1 MIDHPRAEELLDAVA
16 GWIDSVRSDLNP
28 RDAFLA
34 RVAANALSV
43 VRRELLQGGVAE
55 AAATERLSELLGRFG
70 TLAELNSDLCARLRE
85 GAMDRDT
92 PGLLAALKANIVDQI
107 AIDQPNYAPE
117 PGRPA

>member
-16 GWIDSVRSDLNP
+16 GWIDCVRSELNP

-43 VRRELLQGGVAE
+43 VRRELLQGGAAE
-55 AAATERLSELLGRFG
+55 AAATQRLSELLGRDG
-70 TLAELNSDLCARLRE
+70 SLPELNADLCARLRE

-92 PGLLAALKANIVDQI
+92 PGLLAALKANIVEQI

-117 PGRPA
+117 PGRLA